1 MPDLE
6 NFNCCYGRLN
16 IIYMNYAKVGFH
28 VSIAGG
34 ISNSVDNALKIG
46 CNAFQ
51 IFSRNPRGWTAKPL
65 EEEEAKKFQTKLAK
79 SKIDRNS
86 VFVHMPYL
94 PNLSSPDCKL
104 HNKSIDTLA
113 NEIKRCS
120 MLSVP
125 YLVIHLGSHLGKGLD
140 NGINQIVKACS
151 FALDHYKS
159 SSYYNHNPV
168 TILFENSAGQKNN
181 VGNKFDE
188 IRIILDKLNYSREF
202 GVCLDTCHAF
212 AAGYDFRTE
221 DNVNATMHH
230 FNDIIG
236 LKELKMVHLN
246 DSKYKI
252 NSNRDRHEH
261 IGLGNIGKE
270 GFRAL
275 FKHKA
280 IMGLP
285 LIMETPNDD
294 KYDDLKV
301 ILDLIDQ
308 KYDDQKTNL

>member
-1 MPDLE
+1 MFVD
-6 NFNCCYGRLN
+6 
-16 IIYMNYAKVGFH
+16 IIPIQSMNYAKAGFH

-65 EEEEAKKFQTKLAK
+65 EEEEVKKFQTKLAN
-79 SKIDRNS
+79 SKIHRNS

-94 PNLSSPDCKL
+94 PNLSSPDSEL
-104 HNKSIDTLA
+104 YNKSIDSLA
-113 NEIKRCS
+113 GEIKRCG
-120 MLSVP
+120 MLTIP

-140 NGINQIVKACS
+140 NGISQVVKACS
-151 FALDHYKS
+151 FALDYYKS
-159 SSYYNHNPV
+159 SNQNGNSV

-181 VGNKFDE
+181 IGSKFEE
-188 IRIILDKLNYSREF
+188 IRIILDKLNSSREF

-221 DNVNATMHH
+221 DNVNATIDH
-230 FNDIIG
+230 FNSIIG

-246 DSKYKI
+246 DSKDKI

-270 GFRAL
+270 GFKAL
-275 FKHKA
+275 FKQKA
-280 IMGLP
+280 IMRLP

-294 KYDDLKV
+294 KCDDMKV
-301 ILDLIDQ
+301 IKDLIGQ
-308 KYDDQKTNL
+308 Q